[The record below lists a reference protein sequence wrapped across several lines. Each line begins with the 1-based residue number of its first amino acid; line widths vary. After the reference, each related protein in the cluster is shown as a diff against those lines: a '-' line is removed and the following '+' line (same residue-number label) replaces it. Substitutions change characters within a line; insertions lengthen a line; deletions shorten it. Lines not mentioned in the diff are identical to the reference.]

1 MVTIIPAILATTED
15 EFSQQ
20 LDKIKSSS
28 SLAEGWVHIDF
39 MDGKLVE
46 TTSIAVPVVK
56 KFEIPFQKEAHLM
69 VENPS
74 EYIKDLQQAGF
85 KRVVIHIESQETE
98 STIQLIKQQGMEAG
112 IAINPETNLEKIK
125 ELVSE
130 VSEVMIMSIHP
141 GKQGQPFLS
150 TTYDRVKDVS
160 SYYQPIAVDGGVNE
174 ETAPG
179 LIQAGASRLVI
190 GSYLQKGDV
199 DENLEKIWEIVG

>member
-1 MVTIIPAILATTED
+1 
-15 EFSQQ
+15 
-20 LDKIKSSS
+20 
-28 SLAEGWVHIDF
+28 
-39 MDGKLVE
+39 
-46 TTSIAVPVVK
+46 
-56 KFEIPFQKEAHLM
+56 
-69 VENPS
+69 
-74 EYIKDLQQAGF
+74 
-85 KRVVIHIESQETE
+85 
-98 STIQLIKQQGMEAG
+98 MEVG